1 MKDIFKDILGID
13 GVKGVVMFSPEGK
26 LLLSKFSDN
35 DREEESRIENINWD
49 AFAIELKDL
58 TEAEFVF
65 ERNRF
70 YIRKSRSGF
79 LLVVLEDIAPVSM
92 VRLNCE
98 IVLPTLDRM
107 KPGAGR
113 LSQILRTKIF

>member
-13 GVKGVVMFSPEGK
+13 GVKGVVMFSVEGK
-26 LLLSKFSDN
+26 LLMSKFSDN
-35 DREEESRIENINWD
+35 NRKEESRIENINWD
-49 AFAIELKDL
+49 AFAIVLMDL
-58 TEAEFVF
+58 AEAEFVF

-79 LLVVLEDIAPVSM
+79 LLVVLEDISPVSM

-113 LSQILRTKIF
+113 GSQILRKKIF

>member
-13 GVKGVVMFSPEGK
+13 GVKGVVMFSDAGK

-35 DREEESRIENINWD
+35 NREEESRIENINWE

-58 TEAEFVF
+58 AEAEFVF

-107 KPGAGR
+107 KPGTGR
-113 LSQILRTKIF
+113 LSQILRKKIF